1 LALSGIIVG
10 RDGEA
15 LGPEPEVETHL
26 AAIFPGVKLA
36 LEHGPPA
43 TGLRAFDIQGW
54 MARMSGTQYPRWT
67 GMAEGD
73 RFIVSFKL
81 DGERTIR
88 SIRFAIY
95 GHGVKAA
102 RRDLDALAARTGWR
116 VRFD

>member
-1 LALSGIIVG
+1 LALSGIILG

-15 LGPEPEVETHL
+15 LGPEPEVAAHL
-26 AAIFPGVKLA
+26 AAVFPGVKLG
-36 LEHGPPA
+36 LEHGPPP

-54 MARMSGTQYPRWT
+54 MARMSGTQYPRWA

-73 RFIVSFKL
+73 RFIVSLKL
-81 DGERTIR
+81 DGAQTIR

-116 VRFD
+116 LRFG